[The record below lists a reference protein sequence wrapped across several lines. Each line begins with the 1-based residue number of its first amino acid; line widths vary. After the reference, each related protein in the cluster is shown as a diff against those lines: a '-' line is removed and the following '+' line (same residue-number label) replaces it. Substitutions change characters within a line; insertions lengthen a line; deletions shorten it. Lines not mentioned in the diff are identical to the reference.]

1 MNVCMLTYSFF
12 ESDTR
17 ILQYTSA
24 LVGRGDSVDVLS
36 LQREGSPVDEVL
48 DGVRIHRLQKR
59 TVNERGPLSYLKR
72 ILGFMARATLY
83 LSRPST
89 LKRYDVIHVHSVPDF
104 LVFATFIPRLFG
116 TKVILDIHDILP
128 EFYSAK
134 FGLSRQSVMFRTLA
148 LCEKISAGFAN
159 HVIIANDL
167 WRARLLERTTTAEKC
182 LTVRNYPDPELF
194 HPFPRPCGERAFR
207 IVYPGTLN
215 EHQGLDIA
223 LRAFG
228 RVASTIPEAQFD
240 IYGEGPA
247 LPQLMDLR
255 KSLQL
260 ENRVHFHGFLPVKEI
275 GKHMADADLAV
286 VPKRVS
292 TGFGNEAA
300 STKIM
305 EFMSVGVPV
314 IVSRTQI
321 DSLEYVETVVHFV
334 RPEDEAALADAI
346 RHLYDHPEYREQLVR
361 NAFTYLQHHNWA
373 MRKFDYLGVVD
384 ALCLSEKRKSE
395 REVHA

>member
-17 ILQYTSA
+17 ILQYTAA
-24 LVGRGDSVDVLS
+24 LTARGDTVDVLS

-59 TVNERGPLSYLKR
+59 TVNEKGPFAYLKR
-72 ILGFMARATLY
+72 ILSFMAKAALY
-83 LSRPST
+83 LSRPSSIR
-89 LKRYDVIHVHSVPDF
+89 RYDVIHVHSVPDF
-104 LVFATFIPRLFG
+104 LVFATLAPRLLG
-116 TKVILDIHDILP
+116 AKVILDIHDILP
-128 EFYSAK
+128 EFYAAK
-134 FGLSRQSVMFRTLA
+134 FGLSKKSLMFRALA
-148 LCEKISAGFAN
+148 LCEKFSAGFAN

-167 WRARLLERTTTAEKC
+167 WRARLLERTTAPDKC
-182 LTVRNYPDPELF
+182 LTVRNYPDPDFF
-194 HPFPRPCGERAFR
+194 HPYPHVSDGKTFR

-223 LRAFG
+223 LRAFA
-228 RVASTIPEAQFD
+228 RVTSAIPEARFD

-247 LPQLMDLR
+247 LSQLKTLR
-255 KSLQL
+255 ETLQL
-260 ENRVHFHGFLPVKEI
+260 ENRVYFHGFLPVKEI
-275 GKHMADADLAV
+275 GRHMAEADLAV

-321 DSLEYVETVVHFV
+321 DSLEYDDSAVHFV
-334 RPEDEAALADAI
+334 QPEDEVALGEAI
-346 RHLYDHPEYREQLVR
+346 LYLHDHPEYREQLVDG
-361 NAFTYLQHHNWA
+361 AFAYLQQHNWA
-373 MRKFDYLGVVD
+373 KRKFDYLAVVD
-384 ALCLSEKRKSE
+384 SLCPRTKRKSE